1 VKVPDIEAGET
12 EPLELS
18 VVVPVFNEEEALP
31 QLIARLLEAT
41 EALGTDYEIILCND
55 GSSDNS
61 AAIIDD
67 AVGKHPSI
75 RAVHFRRNFGQTAA
89 LDAGFKHAEGQFVVA
104 IDADLQNDPS
114 DIGLLLEKARN
125 GADVVKGWRKHR
137 KDPFL
142 TRTLPSKIANW
153 IIGRVTGV
161 KLHDYG
167 CTLTLYHRD
176 VLREFN
182 LYGEMHR
189 FIPVYA
195 HSVGA
200 EILEVPVQHHPRTL
214 GSSKYGLSRTIRV
227 LFDLMTVSLILGYNT
242 KPLYFFGK
250 IGFVSM
256 LMGGSAWTWTV
267 IKKLIWDQPL
277 FTDPFF
283 STGTF
288 LMLIGM
294 QVLLFGLL
302 AEITVRT
309 YFESQGKTSW
319 ILKTPSTRRS
329 QVNPVKSDEDDSV

>member
-1 VKVPDIEAGET
+1 MPSSQPEENQ
-12 EPLELS
+12 PLELS
-18 VVVPVFNEEEALP
+18 IVVPVFNEEEALP
-31 QLIARLLEAT
+31 QLIEKLLESGRELKT
-41 EALGTDYEIILCND
+41 GFEIILCND
-55 GSSDNS
+55 GSSDRS
-61 AAIIDD
+61 GEILDRAD
-67 AVGKHPSI
+67 ADHITI

-89 LDAGFKHAEGQFVVA
+89 LDAGFKHAQGRYVVA

-114 DIGLLLEKARN
+114 DIALLLEKARQ
-125 GADVVKGWRKHR
+125 GADVVKGWRKDR

-142 TRTLPSKIANW
+142 TRILPSKIANW

-161 KLHDYG
+161 ELHDYG
-167 CTLTLYHRD
+167 CTLTLYKRE
-176 VLREFN
+176 VLQEFN

-200 EILEVPVQHHPRTL
+200 EILEVPVKHHPRTL
-214 GSSKYGLSRTIRV
+214 GTSKYGLSRTFRV
-227 LFDLMTVSLILGYNT
+227 LFDLLTVSLILGYNT

-250 IGFVSM
+250 IGVTAM
-256 LMGGSAWTWTV
+256 ILGSASWTWTIV
-267 IKKLIWDQPL
+267 KKIIWQQPL

-319 ILKTPSTRRS
+319 ILKHTSKI
-329 QVNPVKSDEDDSV
+329 KSPGNRDGKERPESD